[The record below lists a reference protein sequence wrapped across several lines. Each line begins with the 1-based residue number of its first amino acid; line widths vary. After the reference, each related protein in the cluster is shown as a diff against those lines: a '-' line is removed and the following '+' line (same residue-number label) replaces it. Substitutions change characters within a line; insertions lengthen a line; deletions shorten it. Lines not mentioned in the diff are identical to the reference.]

1 MNTETALLHALPHDP
16 LTGAV
21 SVPIYQTSTF
31 EQEAPGQH
39 KGFDY
44 SRTNNPTRGAFERLL
59 AHLEGGTLGIAFSS
73 GLAAVDAV
81 LKLLSTGDHIVAVDD
96 IYGGTYR
103 ALHTIY
109 NRLGINVKHVDT
121 SDPGNVLEAITPRTK
136 LVWLETPT
144 NPTLKVS
151 DIRAIASISK
161 AANALLLVDNT
172 FCSPVAQQPLKL
184 GADIVLHS
192 ITKYI
197 AGHSDVI
204 SGGIVV
210 KDPELGARIR
220 YIQNAT
226 GAVLGPQDSWLAIR
240 GAQTLPLRYER
251 ISRSALRV
259 AEFLQRHP
267 DVAGVNYP
275 GLPSH
280 PNHLVA
286 RSQGIDTSSEGQ
298 YGGVISFWL
307 KDDREENAVELVR
320 NTRLITLAESLGGPK
335 SLVCV
340 PSRMTHASVPREA
353 RIAAG
358 IHDSL
363 VRVSIGLEH
372 PDDLI
377 NDLEQAIA
385 GARAQRER
393 VRAGENR
400 PALAASHAGIFS
412 PSSTT
417 PEIPA

>member
-1 MNTETALLHALPHDP
+1 M
-16 LTGAV
+16 
-21 SVPIYQTSTF
+21 PIYQTSTF
-31 EQEAPGQH
+31 EQEAPGAN

-44 SRTNNPTRGAFERLL
+44 SRSNNPTRQAFEELL
-59 AHLEGGTLGIAFSS
+59 AGLEGGKRGIAFSS

-81 LKLLSTGDHIVAVDD
+81 LKLLSSGDEIIAVDD

-109 NRLGINVKHVDT
+109 NRFGITVKHVDT
-121 SDPGNVLEAITPRTK
+121 SDPANVLEAITPKTK
-136 LVWLETPT
+136 LIWLETPT

-151 DIRAIASISK
+151 DIRAIASIAK

-172 FCSPVAQQPLKL
+172 FCSPVAQQPLKH

-204 SGGIVV
+204 GGGIVV
-210 KDPELGARIR
+210 RDEELGLRIK

-240 GAQTLPLRYER
+240 GAQTLHLRYER
-251 ISRSALRV
+251 ISNSAQKV
-259 AEFLQRHP
+259 AEFLLAHP

-275 GLPSH
+275 GLRSH

-286 RSQGIDTSSEGQ
+286 RSQSSAF
-298 YGGVISFWL
+298 GGVISFWL
-307 KDDREENAVELVR
+307 KDDREESAVELVKYI
-320 NTRLITLAESLGGPK
+320 RLITLAESLGGVK

-340 PSRMTHASVPREA
+340 PSRMTHAAVPREA

-358 IHDSL
+358 IQDSL

-372 PDDLI
+372 ADDLI
-377 NDLEQAIA
+377 EDLQH
-385 GARAQRER
+385 
-393 VRAGENR
+393 
-400 PALAASHAGIFS
+400 ALVQLKSN
-412 PSSTT
+412 TVQQL
-417 PEIPA
+417 IPA

>member
-1 MNTETALLHALPHDP
+1 MRPETKALHTLPHDP

-31 EQEAPGQH
+31 EQEAPGVN

-44 SRTNNPTRGAFERLL
+44 SRTNNPTRQAFEELL
-59 AHLEGGTLGIAFSS
+59 AELEGGSRGIAFSS

-81 LKLLSTGDHIVAVDD
+81 LKLLSSGDEIIAVDD

-109 NRLGINVKHVDT
+109 NRFGITVKHVDT

-151 DIRAIASISK
+151 DIKAIASIAK
-161 AANALLLVDNT
+161 AAKALLLVDNT

-204 SGGIVV
+204 GGAVVV
-210 KDPELGARIR
+210 KDAYLGERLR

-240 GAQTLPLRYER
+240 GAQTLHLRYAH
-251 ISRSALRV
+251 ISVSAQKI
-259 AEFLQRHP
+259 AEFLLVHP

-275 GLPSH
+275 GLRSH

-286 RSQGIDTSSEGQ
+286 RSQSSAF
-298 YGGVISFWL
+298 GGVISFWL
-307 KDDREENAVELVR
+307 KDDREEAAVELVKH
-320 NTRLITLAESLGGPK
+320 TRLITLAESLGGVK

-353 RIAAG
+353 RITAG
-358 IHDSL
+358 IQDSL
-363 VRVSIGLEH
+363 VRVSVGLEH
-372 PDDLI
+372 ADDLI
-377 NDLEQAIA
+377 EDLQH
-385 GARAQRER
+385 
-393 VRAGENR
+393 
-400 PALAASHAGIFS
+400 ALAVLKASAV
-412 PSSTT
+412 
-417 PEIPA
+417 EQLIPA

>member
-1 MNTETALLHALPHDP
+1 MRTETRILHTLRHDP

-31 EQEAPGQH
+31 EQEAPGIN

-44 SRTNNPTRGAFERLL
+44 SRTNNPTRQAFEELL
-59 AHLEGGTLGIAFSS
+59 AGLEGGTRGIAFSS

-81 LKLLSTGDHIVAVDD
+81 LKLLSSGDEIIAVDD

-109 NRLGINVKHVDT
+109 NRFGISVKHVDT
-121 SDPGNVLEAITPRTK
+121 SDPGNVLEAITPKTK

-151 DIRAIASISK
+151 DIRAIASIAK
-161 AANALLLVDNT
+161 AAKALLLVDNT

-184 GADIVLHS
+184 GADILLHS

-204 SGGIVV
+204 GGGIVV
-210 KDPELGARIR
+210 KDEELGQRLK

-240 GAQTLPLRYER
+240 GAQTLHLRYER
-251 ISRSALRV
+251 ISNSAQQV
-259 AEFLQRHP
+259 AEFLLGHP

-275 GLPSH
+275 GLRSH

-286 RSQGIDTSSEGQ
+286 RSQSSAF
-298 YGGVISFWL
+298 GGVISFWL
-307 KDDREENAVELVR
+307 KDDREGSAVELVKH
-320 NTRLITLAESLGGPK
+320 TQLITLAESLGGVK
-335 SLVCV
+335 SLLCV

-358 IHDSL
+358 INDSL

-377 NDLEQAIA
+377 GDLA
-385 GARAQRER
+385 
-393 VRAGENR
+393 N
-400 PALAASHAGIFS
+400 ALAALKRANVHQF
-412 PSSTT
+412 
-417 PEIPA
+417 IPA

>member
-1 MNTETALLHALPHDP
+1 MRTETRILHALPHDP

-21 SVPIYQTSTF
+21 SVPIHQTSTF
-31 EQEAPGQH
+31 EQEAPGVN

-44 SRTNNPTRGAFERLL
+44 SRTNNPTRQAFEQLL
-59 AHLEGGTLGIAFSS
+59 AELEGGTRGIAFSS

-81 LKLLSTGDHIVAVDD
+81 LKLLSTGDEIIAVDD

-109 NRLGINVKHVDT
+109 NRFGITVKHVDT
-121 SDPGNVLEAITPRTK
+121 SDPGNVLEAVSPKIK

-151 DIRAIASISK
+151 DIRAIASIAR
-161 AANALLLVDNT
+161 AANALLFVDNT

-204 SGGIVV
+204 GGGIVV
-210 KDPELGARIR
+210 KDEELGQRIK

-240 GAQTLPLRYER
+240 GAQTLHLRYER
-251 ISRSALRV
+251 ISKSAQQV
-259 AEFLQRHP
+259 AEFLQSHA
-267 DVAGVNYP
+267 DVGGVNYP
-275 GLPSH
+275 GLRSH

-286 RSQGIDTSSEGQ
+286 RAQCTAF
-298 YGGVISFWL
+298 GGVISFWL
-307 KDDREENAVELVR
+307 KDDREEGAVELVKH
-320 NTRLITLAESLGGPK
+320 TRLITLAESLGGVK

-340 PSRMTHASVPREA
+340 PGRMTHASVPRET

-358 IHDSL
+358 IQDSL
-363 VRVSIGLEH
+363 ARVSIGLEH

-377 NDLEQAIA
+377 ADLQQALSKVKECVIEA
-385 GARAQRER
+385 T
-393 VRAGENR
+393 
-400 PALAASHAGIFS
+400 LA
-412 PSSTT
+412 
-417 PEIPA
+417 

>member
-1 MNTETALLHALPHDP
+1 MRTETRILHTLPHDP

-21 SVPIYQTSTF
+21 SVPIHQTSTF
-31 EQEAPGQH
+31 EQEAPGVN

-44 SRTNNPTRGAFERLL
+44 SRTNNPTRQAFERLL
-59 AHLEGGTLGIAFSS
+59 AELEGGTHGIAFSS
-73 GLAAVDAV
+73 GLSAVDAV
-81 LKLLSTGDHIVAVDD
+81 LKLLSAGDGIIAVDD

-109 NRLGINVKHVDT
+109 DRLGISVKHVDT

-144 NPTLKVS
+144 NPTLKIS
-151 DIRAIASISK
+151 DIKAIASITK
-161 AANALLLVDNT
+161 AAGALLLVDNT
-172 FCSPVAQQPLKL
+172 FCSPVAQQPLAL

-204 SGGIVV
+204 GGGIVV
-210 KDPELGARIR
+210 KDAELAARIK

-240 GAQTLPLRYER
+240 GAQTLHLRYER
-251 ISRSALRV
+251 ISANAQRV
-259 AEFLQRHP
+259 AEFLLRHP

-275 GLPSH
+275 GLRTH
-280 PNHLVA
+280 PGHLVA
-286 RSQGIDTSSEGQ
+286 KGQ
-298 YGGVISFWL
+298 LGKPPRDILSIGGQAAFGGVISFWL
-307 KDDREENAVELVR
+307 KDDREGNAVELVKQ
-320 NTRLITLAESLGGPK
+320 TQLITLAESLGGVK

-340 PSRMTHASVPREA
+340 PSRMTHASVPRAA

-358 IHDSL
+358 INDSL
-363 VRVSIGLEH
+363 VRLSIGLEH

-377 NDLEQAIA
+377 ADLEQA
-385 GARAQRER
+385 
-393 VRAGENR
+393 
-400 PALAASHAGIFS
+400 LAHVKE
-412 PSSTT
+412 PSS
-417 PEIPA
+417 ELVQA

>member
-1 MNTETALLHALPHDP
+1 MRSETKALHTLPNDP
-16 LTGAV
+16 LTGAL
-21 SVPIYQTSTF
+21 STPIHQTSTF
-31 EQEAPGQH
+31 EQEAPGIH

-44 SRTNNPTRGAFERLL
+44 SRTNNPTRQAFETLL
-59 AHLEGGTLGIAFSS
+59 AELEGGVRGIAFSS

-81 LKLLSTGDHIVAVDD
+81 LKLLSSGDEIIAVDD

-109 NRLGINVKHVDT
+109 DRLGITVKHVDT

-151 DIRAIASISK
+151 DIRAIASIAN
-161 AANALLLVDNT
+161 AAKALLLVDNT

-204 SGGIVV
+204 GGGVVV
-210 KDPELGARIR
+210 KDEELGQRIR

-240 GAQTLPLRYER
+240 GAQTLHLRYER
-251 ISRSALRV
+251 ISQSAQRV
-259 AEFLQRHP
+259 AEFLLRHP
-267 DVAGVNYP
+267 EVAGVNYP
-275 GLPSH
+275 GLRSH

-286 RSQGIDTSSEGQ
+286 RSQSSAL
-298 YGGVISFWL
+298 GGVISFWL
-307 KDDREENAVELVR
+307 RDDREEAAVELVKH
-320 NTRLITLAESLGGPK
+320 TQLITLAESLGGVK
-335 SLVCV
+335 SLICV
-340 PSRMTHASVPREA
+340 PCRMTHASVPREA

-358 IHDSL
+358 IQDSL

-377 NDLEQAIA
+377 DDLAQAIA
-385 GARAQRER
+385 AVKKVGIEQL
-393 VRAGENR
+393 R
-400 PALAASHAGIFS
+400 PV
-412 PSSTT
+412 
-417 PEIPA
+417 

>member
-1 MNTETALLHALPHDP
+1 MRTETRILHALPHDP

-31 EQEAPGQH
+31 EQEAPGIN

-44 SRTNNPTRGAFERLL
+44 SRTNNPTRQAFEELL
-59 AHLEGGTLGIAFSS
+59 AELEGGTQGIAFSS

-81 LKLLSTGDHIVAVDD
+81 LKLLSTGDGIIAVDD

-109 NRLGINVKHVDT
+109 DRFGITVRHVDT
-121 SDPGNVLEAITPRTK
+121 SDPGNVLDAITARTK

-151 DIRAIASISK
+151 DIRAIASIAK
-161 AANALLLVDNT
+161 ASGALLLVDNT
-172 FCSPVAQQPLKL
+172 FCSPVAQQPLTL

-204 SGGIVV
+204 GGGIVV
-210 KDPELGARIR
+210 KDEVLGQRIR

-240 GAQTLPLRYER
+240 GAQTLHLRYER
-251 ISRSALRV
+251 ISDSAQRV
-259 AEFLQRHP
+259 AEFLLAHP

-275 GLPSH
+275 GLRSH

-286 RSQGIDTSSEGQ
+286 RSQSTAF
-298 YGGVISFWL
+298 GGVISFWL
-307 KDDREENAVELVR
+307 KDDREASAVELVR
-320 NTRLITLAESLGGPK
+320 HTHLITLAESLGGVK

-358 IHDSL
+358 INDSL

-377 NDLEQAIA
+377 ADLAT
-385 GARAQRER
+385 
-393 VRAGENR
+393 
-400 PALAASHAGIFS
+400 ALACVKASRTEQILA
-412 PSSTT
+412 
-417 PEIPA
+417 

>member
-1 MNTETALLHALPHDP
+1 MRTETDILHTLPHDP

-31 EQEAPGQH
+31 EQEAPGVH
-39 KGFDY
+39 RGFDY
-44 SRTNNPTRGAFERLL
+44 SRTNNPTRQAFEKLL
-59 AHLEGGTLGIAFSS
+59 AALEDGTHGIAFSS

-81 LKLLSTGDHIVAVDD
+81 LKLLSTGDEVVAVDD

-109 NRLGINVKHVDT
+109 DRFGIAVKHVDT
-121 SDPGNVLEAITPRTK
+121 SDVASVLEAVTPRTR
-136 LVWLETPT
+136 LIWLETPT

-151 DIRAIASISK
+151 DIRAIASIAR
-161 AANALLLVDNT
+161 AAQALLLVDNT

-204 SGGIVV
+204 GGGIVV
-210 KDPELGARIR
+210 KDEELGRRIR

-240 GAQTLPLRYER
+240 GAQTLHLRYER
-251 ISRSALRV
+251 ISASAQRL
-259 AEFLQRHP
+259 AEFLQDHP

-275 GLPSH
+275 GLRTH
-280 PNHLVA
+280 PGHFVA
-286 RSQGIDTSSEGQ
+286 RAQGTGDRF
-298 YGGVISFWL
+298 GGVISFWL
-307 KDDREENAVELVR
+307 KDDREESAVELVGH
-320 NTRLITLAESLGGPK
+320 TALITLAESLGGVK
-335 SLVCV
+335 SLACV
-340 PSRMTHASVPREA
+340 PGRMTHASVPRDA
-353 RIAAG
+353 RLAAG

-363 VRVSIGLEH
+363 VRLSIGLEH

-377 NDLEQAIA
+377 ADLGQALA
-385 GARAQRER
+385 KVRER
-393 VRAGENR
+393 LTEKT
-400 PALAASHAGIFS
+400 PA
-412 PSSTT
+412 
-417 PEIPA
+417 

>member
-1 MNTETALLHALPHDP
+1 MRTETRLLHTLSHDP

-21 SVPIYQTSTF
+21 SVPIHQTSTYA
-31 EQEAPGQH
+31 QEAPGVN

-44 SRTNNPTRGAFERLL
+44 SRTNNPTRQALERLL
-59 AHLEGGTLGIAFSS
+59 AELEGGTHGIAFSS

-81 LKLLSTGDHIVAVDD
+81 LKLLSAGDEIIAVDD

-109 NRLGINVKHVDT
+109 NRFGITVRHVDT
-121 SDPGNVLEAITPRTK
+121 SEPGNVLDAITARTR

-144 NPTLKVS
+144 NPTLKIS
-151 DIRAIASISK
+151 DIRAIASIAK
-161 AANALLLVDNT
+161 ASGAWLLVDNT
-172 FCSPVAQQPLKL
+172 FCSPVAQQPLGL

-204 SGGIVV
+204 GGGVVV
-210 KDPELGARIR
+210 KDVELAERIK

-240 GAQTLPLRYER
+240 GAQTLHLRYER
-251 ISRSALRV
+251 ISTSAQHV
-259 AEFLQRHP
+259 AEFLLRHP

-275 GLPSH
+275 GLPGH
-280 PNHLVA
+280 PGHLVA
-286 RSQGIDTSSEGQ
+286 KGQ
-298 YGGVISFWL
+298 LSKAQHDAVAAGGRGAFGGVISFWL
-307 KDDREENAVELVR
+307 KDDREENAVELVKH
-320 NTRLITLAESLGGPK
+320 TRLITLAESLGGVK
-335 SLVCV
+335 SLLCV

-353 RIAAG
+353 RVAAG

-372 PDDLI
+372 PEDLVA
-377 NDLEQAIA
+377 DLEQALSSVRKGLA
-385 GARAQRER
+385 ER
-393 VRAGENR
+393 TVA
-400 PALAASHAGIFS
+400 
-412 PSSTT
+412 
-417 PEIPA
+417 

>member
-1 MNTETALLHALPHDP
+1 MKTETRLLHTLPHDP

-21 SVPIYQTSTF
+21 SVPIHQTSTF
-31 EQEAPGQH
+31 EQEAPGVN

-44 SRTNNPTRGAFERLL
+44 SRTNNPTRQAFEQLL
-59 AHLEGGTLGIAFSS
+59 AELEGGTKGIAFSS

-81 LKLLSTGDHIVAVDD
+81 LKLLSSGDEIIAVDD

-109 NRLGINVKHVDT
+109 NRFGISVKHVDT
-121 SDPGNVLEAITPRTK
+121 SDPGNVLEAITPKTK

-151 DIRAIASISK
+151 DIKAIASIAK
-161 AANALLLVDNT
+161 AAKALLLVDNT
-172 FCSPVAQQPLKL
+172 FCSPVSQQPLKL

-204 SGGIVV
+204 GGGIVV
-210 KDPELGARIR
+210 KDEELGQRIK

-240 GAQTLPLRYER
+240 GAQTLHLRYDR
-251 ISRSALRV
+251 ISRNAQQV
-259 AEFLQRHP
+259 AEFLLKHP
-267 DVAGVNYP
+267 AVAGVNYP
-275 GLPSH
+275 GLRTH

-286 RSQGIDTSSEGQ
+286 RSQSTAF
-298 YGGVISFWL
+298 GGVISFWL
-307 KDDREENAVELVR
+307 HDDREAAAVQLVKH
-320 NTRLITLAESLGGPK
+320 THLFTLAESLGGVK

-353 RIAAG
+353 RVAAG

-363 VRVSIGLEH
+363 VRLSVGLEH

-377 NDLEQAIA
+377 ADLE
-385 GARAQRER
+385 E
-393 VRAGENR
+393 
-400 PALAASHAGIFS
+400 ALAQVTESI
-412 PSSTT
+412 TEET
-417 PEIPA
+417 PT

>member
-1 MNTETALLHALPHDP
+1 MRTETSLLHTLPHDP

-31 EQEAPGQH
+31 EQEAPGVNR
-39 KGFDY
+39 GFDY
-44 SRTNNPTRGAFERLL
+44 SRTDNPTRQAFEHLL
-59 AHLEGGTLGIAFSS
+59 AELEGGTTGIAFSS

-81 LKLLSTGDHIVAVDD
+81 LKLLSSGDEIIAVDD

-109 NRLGINVKHVDT
+109 NRFGITVKHVDT
-121 SDPGNVLEAITPRTK
+121 SDPGNVLEAITEKTK

-161 AANALLLVDNT
+161 AAKALLLVDNT

-204 SGGIVV
+204 GGGIVV
-210 KDPELGARIR
+210 KDPELGARIK

-240 GAQTLPLRYER
+240 GAQTLHLRYER
-251 ISRSALRV
+251 ISNSAQQV
-259 AEFLQRHP
+259 AEFLHAHP
-267 DVAGVNYP
+267 DVGGVNYP
-275 GLPSH
+275 GLRSH
-280 PNHLVA
+280 PNHFVA
-286 RSQGIDTSSEGQ
+286 RSQSSAF
-298 YGGVISFWL
+298 GGVISFWL
-307 KDDREENAVELVR
+307 KDDREENAVEFVKH
-320 NTRLITLAESLGGPK
+320 TRLVTLAESLGGVK
-335 SLVCV
+335 SLLCV

-353 RIAAG
+353 RIVAG
-358 IHDSL
+358 IQDSL
-363 VRVSIGLEH
+363 VRLSIGLEH

-377 NDLEQAIA
+377 GDLEQALVKVT
-385 GARAQRER
+385 ER
-393 VRAGENR
+393 ITEQ
-400 PALAASHAGIFS
+400 
-412 PSSTT
+412 T
-417 PEIPA
+417 PV

>member
-1 MNTETALLHALPHDP
+1 MLCRPARQLTTNNQKMRTETRLLHTLPHDP

-21 SVPIYQTSTF
+21 SVPIYQTSTY
-31 EQEAPGQH
+31 EQEAPGENR
-39 KGFDY
+39 GFDY
-44 SRTNNPTRGAFERLL
+44 SRTNNPTRQAFERLL
-59 AHLEGGTLGIAFSS
+59 AELEGGTQGIAFSS

-81 LKLLSTGDHIVAVDD
+81 LKLLSTGDEIIAVED

-109 NRLGINVKHVDT
+109 NRLGITVKHVDT
-121 SDPGNVLEAITPRTK
+121 SDPGNVLEAISPKTK

-151 DIRAIASISK
+151 DIKAIASIAK
-161 AANALLLVDNT
+161 AARALLLVDNT
-172 FCSPVAQQPLKL
+172 FCSPVAQQPLKF

-204 SGGIVV
+204 GGGIVV
-210 KDPELGARIR
+210 KDTDLGARIK

-251 ISRSALRV
+251 ISSSAQRV
-259 AEFLQRHP
+259 AEFLFAHP
-267 DVAGVNYP
+267 GVGGVHYP
-275 GLPSH
+275 GLRSH
-280 PNHLVA
+280 PGHLVA
-286 RSQGIDTSSEGQ
+286 RGQLNASQREQLTLGGKGAF
-298 YGGVISFWL
+298 GGVISFWL
-307 KDDREENAVELVR
+307 KEDLEENAVEFVKH
-320 NTRLITLAESLGGPK
+320 TQLITLAESLGGPK

-358 IHDSL
+358 INDSL
-363 VRVSIGLEH
+363 VRLSIGLEH

-377 NDLEQAIA
+377 ADIEH
-385 GARAQRER
+385 
-393 VRAGENR
+393 
-400 PALAASHAGIFS
+400 ALAQVKEGI
-412 PSSTT
+412 T
-417 PEIPA
+417 EQVQA

>member
-1 MNTETALLHALPHDP
+1 MKTETRLLHALPHDP

-31 EQEAPGQH
+31 EQEGPGIN

-44 SRTNNPTRGAFERLL
+44 SRTNNPTRQAFEQLL
-59 AHLEGGTLGIAFSS
+59 AELEGGTKGIAFSS

-81 LKLLSTGDHIVAVDD
+81 LKLLSAGDEVIAVDD

-109 NRLGINVKHVDT
+109 NRLGITVKHVDT
-121 SDPGNVLEAITPRTK
+121 SDPGNVLEAITPKTK

-151 DIRAIASISK
+151 DIRAIASITK
-161 AANALLLVDNT
+161 ASGALLLVDNT

-204 SGGIVV
+204 GGGIVV
-210 KDPELGARIR
+210 KNEELGDRIK
-220 YIQNAT
+220 YVQNAT

-240 GAQTLPLRYER
+240 GAQTLHLRYER
-251 ISRSALRV
+251 ISRSAQQV
-259 AEFLQRHP
+259 AEFLQQHP
-267 DVAGVNYP
+267 AVAGVNYP
-275 GLPSH
+275 GLRTH

-286 RSQGIDTSSEGQ
+286 RSQSTAF
-298 YGGVISFWL
+298 GGVISFWL
-307 KDDREENAVELVR
+307 NDDREGAAVQLVKH
-320 NTRLITLAESLGGPK
+320 TGLFTLAESLGGVK
-335 SLVCV
+335 SLLCV
-340 PSRMTHASVPREA
+340 PARMTHASVPREA

-363 VRVSIGLEH
+363 VRISIGLEH
-372 PDDLI
+372 PDDLVE
-377 NDLEQAIA
+377 DLA
-385 GARAQRER
+385 GAISA
-393 VRAGENR
+393 AENCSVEQT
-400 PALAASHAGIFS
+400 LHA
-412 PSSTT
+412 
-417 PEIPA
+417 

>member
-1 MNTETALLHALPHDP
+1 
-16 LTGAV
+16 V
-21 SVPIYQTSTF
+21 
-31 EQEAPGQH
+31 
-39 KGFDY
+39 
-44 SRTNNPTRGAFERLL
+44 R
-59 AHLEGGTLGIAFSS
+59 GIAFSS

-81 LKLLSTGDHIVAVDD
+81 LKLLSSGDEIIAVDD

-109 NRLGINVKHVDT
+109 DRLGITVKHVDT

-151 DIRAIASISK
+151 DIRAIASISS
-161 AANALLLVDNT
+161 AAKALLLVDNT

-204 SGGIVV
+204 GGGVVV
-210 KDPELGARIR
+210 KDEELGQRIR

-240 GAQTLPLRYER
+240 GTQTLHLRYER
-251 ISRSALRV
+251 ISQSAQRV
-259 AEFLQRHP
+259 AEFLLRHP
-267 DVAGVNYP
+267 EVAGVNYP
-275 GLPSH
+275 GLRSH

-286 RSQGIDTSSEGQ
+286 RSQSSAF
-298 YGGVISFWL
+298 GGVISFWL
-307 KDDREENAVELVR
+307 RDVGEEAGVELVKH
-320 NTRLITLAESLGGPK
+320 TQLITLAESLGVVK
-335 SLVCV
+335 SLICV
-340 PSRMTHASVPREA
+340 PCRMTHASVPREA

-358 IHDSL
+358 IQDSL

-377 NDLEQAIA
+377 DDLAQAIA
-385 GARAQRER
+385 A
-393 VRAGENR
+393 VKKV
-400 PALAASHAGIFS
+400 GIEQLRS
-412 PSSTT
+412 V
-417 PEIPA
+417 

>member
-1 MNTETALLHALPHDP
+1 MKTETRLLHTLPHDP

-21 SVPIYQTSTF
+21 SVPIHQTSTF
-31 EQEAPGQH
+31 EQEAPGVN

-44 SRTNNPTRGAFERLL
+44 SRTNNPTRQAFEQLL
-59 AHLEGGTLGIAFSS
+59 AELEGGSRGIAFSS

-81 LKLLSTGDHIVAVDD
+81 LKLLSSGDEIIAVDD

-109 NRLGINVKHVDT
+109 NRFGISVKHVDT
-121 SDPGNVLEAITPRTK
+121 SDPGNVLEAITPKTK

-151 DIRAIASISK
+151 DIKAIASIAK
-161 AANALLLVDNT
+161 AAKALLLVDNT

-204 SGGIVV
+204 GGGIVV
-210 KDPELGARIR
+210 KDEELGQRIK

-240 GAQTLPLRYER
+240 GAQTLHLRYDR
-251 ISRSALRV
+251 ISRNAQQV
-259 AEFLQRHP
+259 AEFLLKHP
-267 DVAGVNYP
+267 AVAGVNYP
-275 GLPSH
+275 GLRSH

-286 RSQGIDTSSEGQ
+286 RSQSTAF
-298 YGGVISFWL
+298 GGVISFWL
-307 KDDREENAVELVR
+307 HDDREATAVQLVKH
-320 NTRLITLAESLGGPK
+320 THLFTLAESLGGVK

-353 RIAAG
+353 RVAAG

-363 VRVSIGLEH
+363 VRLSVGLEH

-377 NDLEQAIA
+377 TDIES
-385 GARAQRER
+385 
-393 VRAGENR
+393 
-400 PALAASHAGIFS
+400 ALVQVKETA
-412 PSSTT
+412 T
-417 PEIPA
+417 EDIPA

>member
-1 MNTETALLHALPHDP
+1 MRTETRLLHTLPHDP

-31 EQEAPGQH
+31 EQEAPGIN

-44 SRTNNPTRGAFERLL
+44 SRTNNPTRQAFEELL
-59 AHLEGGTLGIAFSS
+59 AELEGGSRGIAFSS
-73 GLAAVDAV
+73 GLAAIDAV
-81 LKLLSTGDHIVAVDD
+81 LKLLSSGDEIIAVDD

-109 NRLGINVKHVDT
+109 NRFGITVKHVDT
-121 SDPGNVLEAITPRTK
+121 SAPGNVLEAITRKTK

-151 DIRAIASISK
+151 DIKAIASIAK
-161 AANALLLVDNT
+161 AAKALLLVDNT

-204 SGGIVV
+204 GGAVVV
-210 KDPELGARIR
+210 KDVYLGERLR

-240 GAQTLPLRYER
+240 GAQTLHVRYAH
-251 ISRSALRV
+251 ISSSAQKI
-259 AEFLQRHP
+259 AEFLKGHP
-267 DVAGVNYP
+267 DVTGVNYP
-275 GLPSH
+275 GLRSH

-286 RSQGIDTSSEGQ
+286 RSQSSAF
-298 YGGVISFWL
+298 GGVISFWL
-307 KDDREENAVELVR
+307 KDDREEAAVELVKH
-320 NTRLITLAESLGGPK
+320 TRLITLAESLGGVK

-353 RIAAG
+353 RLAAG
-358 IHDSL
+358 IQDSL
-363 VRVSIGLEH
+363 VRVSVGLEH

-377 NDLEQAIA
+377 EDLQ
-385 GARAQRER
+385 
-393 VRAGENR
+393 
-400 PALAASHAGIFS
+400 HAFA
-412 PSSTT
+412 
-417 PEIPA
+417 ELKANAVQQLIPA

>member
-1 MNTETALLHALPHDP
+1 MRTETKLLHTLPHDP

-31 EQEAPGQH
+31 EQQAPGVNQ
-39 KGFDY
+39 GFDY
-44 SRTNNPTRGAFERLL
+44 SRTNNPTRQAFEQLL
-59 AHLEGGTLGIAFSS
+59 AELEGGTQGIAFSS

-81 LKLLSTGDHIVAVDD
+81 LKLLNAGDEIIAVDD

-109 NRLGINVKHVDT
+109 NRLGISVRHVDT
-121 SDPGNVLEAITPRTK
+121 SDPVNVLNAITPRTK

-144 NPTLKVS
+144 NPTLKIS
-151 DIRAIASISK
+151 DIRAIGAIAK
-161 AANALLLVDNT
+161 AAKALLLVDNT

-204 SGGIVV
+204 GGGIVV
-210 KDPELGARIR
+210 KDEELAQRIK

-240 GAQTLPLRYER
+240 GAQTLHLRYER
-251 ISRSALRV
+251 ISASAQRV
-259 AEFLQRHP
+259 AEFLLAHP
-267 DVAGVNYP
+267 DVSGVNYP
-275 GLPSH
+275 GLSSH
-280 PNHLVA
+280 PGHLVA
-286 RSQGIDTSSEGQ
+286 RSQSSQQQRSSFAGGGRVAF
-298 YGGVISFWL
+298 GGVISFWL
-307 KDDREENAVELVR
+307 KDDREEAAVELVKH
-320 NTRLITLAESLGGPK
+320 TELITLAESLGGVK
-335 SLVCV
+335 SLLCV
-340 PSRMTHASVPREA
+340 PSKMTHASVPREA

-358 IHDSL
+358 INDSL

-377 NDLEQAIA
+377 ADLE
-385 GARAQRER
+385 G
-393 VRAGENR
+393 
-400 PALAASHAGIFS
+400 ALAKVNEGLLEQVNA
-412 PSSTT
+412 
-417 PEIPA
+417 

>member
-1 MNTETALLHALPHDP
+1 MRTETRILHTLPHDP

-21 SVPIYQTSTF
+21 SVPIHQSSTF
-31 EQEAPGQH
+31 EQEAPGVN

-44 SRTNNPTRGAFERLL
+44 SRTNNPTRQAFERLL
-59 AHLEGGTLGIAFSS
+59 AELEGGTHGIAFSS
-73 GLAAVDAV
+73 GLSAVDAV
-81 LKLLSTGDHIVAVDD
+81 LKLLSAGDGIIAVDD

-109 NRLGINVKHVDT
+109 DRLGISVKHVDT

-144 NPTLKVS
+144 NPTLKIS
-151 DIRAIASISK
+151 DIKAIASITK
-161 AANALLLVDNT
+161 AAGALLLVDNT
-172 FCSPVAQQPLKL
+172 FCSPVAQQPLAL

-204 SGGIVV
+204 GGGIVV
-210 KDPELGARIR
+210 KDAELAARIK

-240 GAQTLPLRYER
+240 GAQTLHLRYER
-251 ISRSALRV
+251 ISANAQRV
-259 AEFLQRHP
+259 AEFLLRHP

-275 GLPSH
+275 GLRTH
-280 PNHLVA
+280 PGHLVA
-286 RSQGIDTSSEGQ
+286 KGQ
-298 YGGVISFWL
+298 LGKPQRDSLSIGGEAAFGGVISFWL
-307 KDDREENAVELVR
+307 KDDREENAVELVKQ
-320 NTRLITLAESLGGPK
+320 TRLITLAESLGGVK

-340 PSRMTHASVPREA
+340 PSRMTHASVPRAA

-358 IHDSL
+358 INDSL
-363 VRVSIGLEH
+363 VRLSIGLEH

-377 NDLEQAIA
+377 ADLEQA
-385 GARAQRER
+385 
-393 VRAGENR
+393 
-400 PALAASHAGIFS
+400 LAHVKE
-412 PSSTT
+412 PSS
-417 PEIPA
+417 ELVQA

>member
-1 MNTETALLHALPHDP
+1 MKAETKALHSLPHDP

-21 SVPIYQTSTF
+21 STPIYQTSTF
-31 EQEAPGQH
+31 EQEEPGVN

-44 SRTNNPTRGAFERLL
+44 SRSNNPTRQAFETLL
-59 AHLEGGTLGIAFSS
+59 AELEGGVRGIAFSS

-81 LKLLSTGDHIVAVDD
+81 LKLLSSGDEIIAVDD

-109 NRLGINVKHVDT
+109 NRLGITVKHVDT

-151 DIRAIASISK
+151 DIRAIASIAN
-161 AANALLLVDNT
+161 AAKALLLVDNT

-197 AGHSDVI
+197 AGHSDVVG
-204 SGGIVV
+204 GGIVV
-210 KDPELGARIR
+210 KDEELGQRIK

-240 GAQTLPLRYER
+240 GAQTLHLRYER
-251 ISRSALRV
+251 ISQSAQKV
-259 AEFLQRHP
+259 AEFLVGHP

-275 GLPSH
+275 GLPAH

-286 RSQGIDTSSEGQ
+286 RSQSSAF
-298 YGGVISFWL
+298 GGVISFWL
-307 KDDREENAVELVR
+307 HDDREEAAVELVKH
-320 NTRLITLAESLGGPK
+320 TQVITLAESLGGVK

-340 PSRMTHASVPREA
+340 PCRMTHASVPREA

-358 IHDSL
+358 IRDSL

-372 PDDLI
+372 PDDLVE
-377 NDLEQAIA
+377 DLAQAIA
-385 GARAQRER
+385 AVKACGVEQ
-393 VRAGENR
+393 
-400 PALAASHAGIFS
+400 LASA
-412 PSSTT
+412 
-417 PEIPA
+417 

>member
-1 MNTETALLHALPHDP
+1 MRIETRILHTLPHDP

-21 SVPIYQTSTF
+21 SVPIHQTSTF
-31 EQEAPGQH
+31 EQEAPGINR
-39 KGFDY
+39 GFDY
-44 SRTNNPTRGAFERLL
+44 SRTNNPTRQAFEELL
-59 AHLEGGTLGIAFSS
+59 AELEGGTQGIAFSS

-81 LKLLSTGDHIVAVDD
+81 LKLLNAGDEIIAVDD

-109 NRLGINVKHVDT
+109 NRLGITVKHVDT

-151 DIRAIASISK
+151 DIRAIASITQ
-161 AANALLLVDNT
+161 AAKALLLVDNT
-172 FCSPVAQQPLKL
+172 FCSPIAQQPLKL

-204 SGGIVV
+204 GGGIVV
-210 KDPELGARIR
+210 KNAGLGERIK

-240 GAQTLPLRYER
+240 GAQTLHLRYQR
-251 ISRSALRV
+251 ISESAQVV
-259 AEFLQRHP
+259 AEFMQGHP

-275 GLPSH
+275 GLRSH

-286 RSQGIDTSSEGQ
+286 RSQSSAF
-298 YGGVISFWL
+298 GGVISFWL
-307 KDDREENAVELVR
+307 RDDREESAVDLVKHVQ
-320 NTRLITLAESLGGPK
+320 LITLAESLGGVK

-353 RIAAG
+353 RIATG
-358 IHDSL
+358 INDSL
-363 VRVSIGLEH
+363 VRVSVGLEH

-377 NDLEQAIA
+377 ADLEQALA
-385 GARAQRER
+385 KVKERATEQ
-393 VRAGENR
+393 V
-400 PALAASHAGIFS
+400 PA
-412 PSSTT
+412 
-417 PEIPA
+417 

>member
-1 MNTETALLHALPHDP
+1 MRTETRLLHALPHDP

-31 EQEAPGQH
+31 EQEGPGIN

-44 SRTNNPTRGAFERLL
+44 SRTNNPTRQAFEQLL
-59 AHLEGGTLGIAFSS
+59 AELEGGTRGIAFSS

-81 LKLLSTGDHIVAVDD
+81 LKLLSAGDEIIAVDD

-109 NRLGINVKHVDT
+109 NRLGITVKHVDT

-161 AANALLLVDNT
+161 ASGALLLVDNT
-172 FCSPVAQQPLKL
+172 FGSPVAQQPLKL

-204 SGGIVV
+204 GGGIVV
-210 KDPELGARIR
+210 KDEELGDRIE

-240 GAQTLPLRYER
+240 GAQTLHLRYER
-251 ISRSALRV
+251 ISRSAQQV
-259 AEFLQRHP
+259 AEFLQQHP
-267 DVAGVNYP
+267 AVAGVNYP
-275 GLPSH
+275 GLRTH

-286 RSQGIDTSSEGQ
+286 RSQSTAF
-298 YGGVISFWL
+298 GGVISFWL
-307 KDDREENAVELVR
+307 KDDREGAAVQLVKH
-320 NTRLITLAESLGGPK
+320 TRLFTLAESLGGVK
-335 SLVCV
+335 SLLCV
-340 PSRMTHASVPREA
+340 PARMTHASVPREA

-363 VRVSIGLEH
+363 VRISIGLEH
-372 PDDLI
+372 PDDLVE
-377 NDLEQAIA
+377 DLA
-385 GARAQRER
+385 GAISA
-393 VRAGENR
+393 AENCSVEQT
-400 PALAASHAGIFS
+400 LHA
-412 PSSTT
+412 
-417 PEIPA
+417 

>member
-1 MNTETALLHALPHDP
+1 MRPETKALHTPPHDP

-31 EQEAPGQH
+31 EQEAPGVN

-44 SRTNNPTRGAFERLL
+44 SRTNNPTRQAFEALL
-59 AHLEGGTLGIAFSS
+59 AILEGGIRGIAFSS

-81 LKLLSTGDHIVAVDD
+81 LKLLNNGDEIIAVDD

-109 NRLGINVKHVDT
+109 DRFGITVKHVDT
-121 SDPGNVLEAITPRTK
+121 SDPGNVLEAITSRTR

-151 DIRAIASISK
+151 DIRAIASIAK
-161 AANALLLVDNT
+161 AAKALLLVDNT

-204 SGGIVV
+204 GGGIVV
-210 KDPELGARIR
+210 KDEELGQRIR

-240 GAQTLPLRYER
+240 GAQTLHLRYAH
-251 ISRSALRV
+251 ISNSAQKV
-259 AEFLQRHP
+259 AEFLLSHP
-267 DVAGVNYP
+267 EVAGVNYP
-275 GLPSH
+275 GLRSH

-286 RSQGIDTSSEGQ
+286 RSQSTAF
-298 YGGVISFWL
+298 GGVISFWL
-307 KDDREENAVELVR
+307 KDDREENAVELVAH
-320 NTRLITLAESLGGPK
+320 TKLITLAESLGGVK

-358 IHDSL
+358 INDSL

-372 PDDLI
+372 PDDLVE
-377 NDLEQAIA
+377 DLQH
-385 GARAQRER
+385 
-393 VRAGENR
+393 
-400 PALAASHAGIFS
+400 ALLVLKTNAVHQL
-412 PSSTT
+412 
-417 PEIPA
+417 IPA

>member
-1 MNTETALLHALPHDP
+1 MRTETRLLHTLPHDP

-21 SVPIYQTSTF
+21 SVPIHQTSTF
-31 EQEAPGQH
+31 EQEAPGVN

-44 SRTNNPTRGAFERLL
+44 SRTNNPTRQAFEQLL
-59 AHLEGGTLGIAFSS
+59 AELEGGTKGIAFSS

-81 LKLLSTGDHIVAVDD
+81 LKLLSSGDEIIAVDD

-109 NRLGINVKHVDT
+109 NRFGISVKHVDT
-121 SDPGNVLEAITPRTK
+121 SDPGNVLEAITPKTK

-151 DIRAIASISK
+151 DIKAIASIAK
-161 AANALLLVDNT
+161 AAKALLLVDNT

-204 SGGIVV
+204 GGGIVV
-210 KDPELGARIR
+210 KDEELGQRIK

-240 GAQTLPLRYER
+240 GAQTLHLRYDR
-251 ISRSALRV
+251 ISRNAQQV
-259 AEFLQRHP
+259 AEFLLKHP
-267 DVAGVNYP
+267 AVAGVNYP
-275 GLPSH
+275 GLRSH

-286 RSQGIDTSSEGQ
+286 RSQSTAF
-298 YGGVISFWL
+298 GGVISFWL
-307 KDDREENAVELVR
+307 HDDREATAVQLVKH
-320 NTRLITLAESLGGPK
+320 THLFTLAESLGGVK

-353 RIAAG
+353 RVAAG

-363 VRVSIGLEH
+363 VRLSVGLEH

-377 NDLEQAIA
+377 TDIES
-385 GARAQRER
+385 
-393 VRAGENR
+393 
-400 PALAASHAGIFS
+400 ALVQVKETA
-412 PSSTT
+412 T
-417 PEIPA
+417 EDIPA

>member
-1 MNTETALLHALPHDP
+1 MRSETKALHSLPHDP

-21 SVPIYQTSTF
+21 STPIYQTSTF
-31 EQEAPGQH
+31 EQEAPGVN

-44 SRTNNPTRGAFERLL
+44 SRSNNPTRQAFETLL
-59 AHLEGGTLGIAFSS
+59 AELEGGVRGIAFSS

-81 LKLLSTGDHIVAVDD
+81 LKLLSSGDEIIAVDD

-109 NRLGINVKHVDT
+109 NRLGITVKHVDT
-121 SDPGNVLEAITPRTK
+121 SDPGNVLEAITPKTK

-151 DIRAIASISK
+151 DIRAIASIAK

-204 SGGIVV
+204 GGGIVV
-210 KDPELGARIR
+210 KDEELGQRIR

-240 GAQTLPLRYER
+240 GAQTLHLRYER
-251 ISRSALRV
+251 ICQSTQKI
-259 AEFLQRHP
+259 AEFLLAHP
-267 DVAGVNYP
+267 DVADVNYP

-286 RSQGIDTSSEGQ
+286 RSQSSAF
-298 YGGVISFWL
+298 GGVISFWL
-307 KDDREENAVELVR
+307 HDDREEAAVELVK
-320 NTRLITLAESLGGPK
+320 NTQLITLAESLGGVK
-335 SLVCV
+335 SLICV
-340 PSRMTHASVPREA
+340 PCRMTHVSVPRVA

-358 IHDSL
+358 IQDSL

-377 NDLEQAIA
+377 DDLAQAIA
-385 GARAQRER
+385 AVKKVGVEQLESA
-393 VRAGENR
+393 
-400 PALAASHAGIFS
+400 
-412 PSSTT
+412 
-417 PEIPA
+417 

>member
-1 MNTETALLHALPHDP
+1 MHTLPHDP

-21 SVPIYQTSTF
+21 SVPIYQTSTY
-31 EQEAPGQH
+31 EQEAPGIN

-44 SRTNNPTRGAFERLL
+44 SRTNNPTRQAFEQLV
-59 AHLEGGTLGIAFSS
+59 AELEGGTRGIAFSS

-81 LKLLSTGDHIVAVDD
+81 LKLLSSGDEIIAVDD

-109 NRLGINVKHVDT
+109 NRFGITVKHVDT
-121 SDPGNVLEAITPRTK
+121 SDPGNVLEAITPNTK
-136 LVWLETPT
+136 LIWLETPT
-144 NPTLKVS
+144 NPTLKIS
-151 DIRAIASISK
+151 DIKAIASIAK

-172 FCSPVAQQPLKL
+172 FCSPVAQQPLAL

-204 SGGIVV
+204 GGAVVV
-210 KDPELGARIR
+210 KDEELGQRIR

-226 GAVLGPQDSWLAIR
+226 GAVLGPQDSWLSIR
-240 GAQTLPLRYER
+240 GAQTLHIRYER
-251 ISRSALRV
+251 ISSSAQQV
-259 AEFLQRHP
+259 AEFLLAHP

-275 GLPSH
+275 GLRSH
-280 PNHLVA
+280 PGHLVA
-286 RSQGIDTSSEGQ
+286 KGQLSKPQLDILSSGGQGAF
-298 YGGVISFWL
+298 GGVISFWL
-307 KDDREENAVELVR
+307 KDDREENAVELAKH
-320 NTRLITLAESLGGPK
+320 TELITLAESLGGVK

-340 PSRMTHASVPREA
+340 PSKMTHASVPREA

-372 PDDLI
+372 PEDLI
-377 NDLEQAIA
+377 ADLDRAIA
-385 GARAQRER
+385 
-393 VRAGENR
+393 AGLKKVE
-400 PALAASHAGIFS
+400 AGRTETI
-412 PSSTT
+412 
-417 PEIPA
+417 EQ

>member
-1 MNTETALLHALPHDP
+1 MRPETRTLHTLPHDP

-31 EQEAPGQH
+31 EQEAPGAN

-44 SRTNNPTRGAFERLL
+44 SRSNNPTRQAFEELL
-59 AHLEGGTLGIAFSS
+59 AGLEGGKRGIAFSS

-81 LKLLSTGDHIVAVDD
+81 LKLLSSGDEIIAVDD

-109 NRLGINVKHVDT
+109 NRFGITVKHVDT
-121 SDPGNVLEAITPRTK
+121 SDPANVLEAITPKTK
-136 LVWLETPT
+136 LIWLETPT

-151 DIRAIASISK
+151 DIRAIASIAK

-172 FCSPVAQQPLKL
+172 FCSPVAQQPLKH

-204 SGGIVV
+204 GGGIVV
-210 KDPELGARIR
+210 RDEELGLRIK

-240 GAQTLPLRYER
+240 GAQTLHLRYER
-251 ISRSALRV
+251 ISNSAQKV
-259 AEFLQRHP
+259 AEFLLAHP

-275 GLPSH
+275 GLRSH

-286 RSQGIDTSSEGQ
+286 RSQSSAF
-298 YGGVISFWL
+298 GGVISFWL
-307 KDDREENAVELVR
+307 KDDREESAVELVKYI
-320 NTRLITLAESLGGPK
+320 RLITLAESLGGVK

-340 PSRMTHASVPREA
+340 PSRMTHAAVPREA

-358 IHDSL
+358 IQDSL

-372 PDDLI
+372 ADDLI
-377 NDLEQAIA
+377 EDLQH
-385 GARAQRER
+385 
-393 VRAGENR
+393 
-400 PALAASHAGIFS
+400 ALVQLKSN
-412 PSSTT
+412 TVQQL
-417 PEIPA
+417 IPA

>member
-1 MNTETALLHALPHDP
+1 MRTETRILHTLPHDP

-31 EQEAPGQH
+31 EQEAPGVN

-44 SRTNNPTRGAFERLL
+44 SRTNNPTRQAFEELL
-59 AHLEGGTLGIAFSS
+59 AELEGGTRGIAFSS
-73 GLAAVDAV
+73 GLAAVDAL
-81 LKLLSTGDHIVAVDD
+81 LKLLSSGDEIIAVDD

-109 NRLGINVKHVDT
+109 NRFGITVKHVDT
-121 SDPGNVLEAITPRTK
+121 SDPGNVLEAITTKTK
-136 LVWLETPT
+136 LIWLETPT

-151 DIRAIASISK
+151 DIRAIASIAK
-161 AANALLLVDNT
+161 AAKALLLVDNT

-204 SGGIVV
+204 GGGIVV
-210 KDPELGARIR
+210 KDEELGQKIK

-240 GAQTLPLRYER
+240 GAQTLHLRYER
-251 ISRSALRV
+251 ISSSAQQV
-259 AEFLQRHP
+259 AEFLHGHP

-275 GLPSH
+275 GLRSH

-286 RSQGIDTSSEGQ
+286 RSQSSAF
-298 YGGVISFWL
+298 GGVISFWL
-307 KDDREENAVELVR
+307 KDDRECVAVELVKH
-320 NTRLITLAESLGGPK
+320 TQLITLAESLGGVK

-358 IHDSL
+358 INDSL

-372 PDDLI
+372 PADLI
-377 NDLEQAIA
+377 EDLEQALA
-385 GARAQRER
+385 KVGER
-393 VRAGENR
+393 VTEQT
-400 PALAASHAGIFS
+400 PA
-412 PSSTT
+412 
-417 PEIPA
+417 

>member
-1 MNTETALLHALPHDP
+1 MIRPNQHQKKMRSETKALHSLPHDP

-21 SVPIYQTSTF
+21 STPIYQTSTF
-31 EQEAPGQH
+31 EQEAPGVN

-44 SRTNNPTRGAFERLL
+44 SRSNNPTRQAFETLL
-59 AHLEGGTLGIAFSS
+59 AELEGGVRGIAFSS
-73 GLAAVDAV
+73 GLASVDAV
-81 LKLLSTGDHIVAVDD
+81 LKLLSSGDEIIAVDD

-109 NRLGINVKHVDT
+109 NRLGITVKHVDT

-151 DIRAIASISK
+151 DIRAIASIAK

-204 SGGIVV
+204 GGGIVV
-210 KDPELGARIR
+210 KDEELGQQIR

-240 GAQTLPLRYER
+240 GAQTLHLRYER
-251 ISRSALRV
+251 ICQSTQKI
-259 AEFLQRHP
+259 AEFLLEHP

-275 GLPSH
+275 GLRSH

-286 RSQGIDTSSEGQ
+286 RSQSSAF
-298 YGGVISFWL
+298 GGVISFWL
-307 KDDREENAVELVR
+307 RDDREEAAVELVK
-320 NTRLITLAESLGGPK
+320 NTQLITLAESLGGVK
-335 SLVCV
+335 SLICV
-340 PSRMTHASVPREA
+340 PCRMTHASVPRET

-358 IHDSL
+358 IQDSL

-377 NDLEQAIA
+377 EDLAQAIA
-385 GARAQRER
+385 AVKNVGVEQLRYA
-393 VRAGENR
+393 
-400 PALAASHAGIFS
+400 
-412 PSSTT
+412 
-417 PEIPA
+417 